1 MSEKALFGAVLL
13 LTSVTSAT
21 LNGVSKCAPALIKK
35 VDIRKFVGT
44 REPIWTWNTTTKE
57 RASCVVDEMKILTQR
72 SIFFTRTFY
81 INNELPPIVRNYMG
95 IIPKQE
101 PNAMELRRSDN
112 HFPVK
117 ETILYLSEKC
127 HCAVIRVTSSLRGG
141 LQMSVEYLLYKA
153 PDSSCAVVKVRSS
166 FDRILDH
173 YDLRVRNSSATAGPR
188 PMCKR
193 WFSQVAPHGRVIY
206 NRNCE
211 RLLRPWE

>member
-127 HCAVIRVTSSLRGG
+127 HCAVIRVTSSLRGHRP
-141 LQMSVEYLLYKA
+141 Y
-153 PDSSCAVVKVRSS
+153 
-166 FDRILDH
+166 
-173 YDLRVRNSSATAGPR
+173 YDLRVWNSVVRRGPHDKCVSR
-188 PMCKR
+188 FVKLAQ
-193 WFSQVAPHGRVIY
+193 SGRVIY
-206 NRNCE
+206 DSACQAILHYKGR
-211 RLLRPWE
+211 